1 MWCLVLRNQ
10 MIANKNIEASIIITP
25 TSLKNDHIMF
35 GMVCP
40 NNSTI
45 KREKEVI
52 ANINIFQI
60 SPLGLMSLSPLHLF
74 LIVTS
79 VMLAATANCS

>member
-1 MWCLVLRNQ
+1 
-10 MIANKNIEASIIITP
+10 MITKINTEASIIISP
-25 TSLKNDHIMF
+25 TSLKNDNIMF
-35 GMVCP
+35 GIVCP

-60 SPLGLMSLSPLHLF
+60 LPLGLMSLSPLHLF
-74 LIVTS
+74 LTVTV
-79 VMLAATANCS
+79 VMLAAIANFS